1 MINIQLIAIG
11 LLFQMLLAGPVCH
24 TQDQFLIHSG
34 TVTVVAQG
42 TVPVAGQAAES
53 LEDEDPCLE
62 WGRGEAL
69 YFHPEPLFFIH
80 ILSHPG
86 KLGRGI
92 FQPPE

>member
-1 MINIQLIAIG
+1 MNIPLITIWLLLQLAMPGRAYHQNDPFLGHTAIIA
-11 LLFQMLLAGPVCH
+11 MAG
-24 TQDQFLIHSG
+24 QE
-34 TVTVVAQG
+34 

-53 LEDEDPCLE
+53 LEDEDSCLE

-69 YFHPEPLFFIH
+69 IFHPEPLFFIH